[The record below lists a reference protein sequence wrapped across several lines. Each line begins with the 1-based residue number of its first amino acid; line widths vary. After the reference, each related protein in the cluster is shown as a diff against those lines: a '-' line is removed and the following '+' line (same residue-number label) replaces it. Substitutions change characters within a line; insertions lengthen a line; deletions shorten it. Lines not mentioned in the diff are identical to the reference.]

1 MINLKYAETTTPSP
15 GPAWRQLSDAER
27 LTLVTST
34 MRAETVDSSNVIV
47 VTAAKQDG
55 QIIVNFRVPIPA
67 TKRGT
72 LVLDFEAS
80 LNEAI
85 DPGLVVWL
93 EPLGDRN
100 SLRNLRGIDV
110 KA

>member
-15 GPAWRQLSDAER
+15 GSAWRLLSDAGR
-27 LTLVTST
+27 LTLVTSAL
-34 MRAETVDSSNVIV
+34 RAETADLSNVIV
-47 VTAAKQDG
+47 VAAAKLDG
-55 QIIVNFRVPIPA
+55 QIIVNLREPIPA

-72 LVLDFEAS
+72 LLLDFEAS
-80 LNEAI
+80 LNGAI

-100 SLRNLRGIDV
+100 SLRNLRGIEV